1 MAERTDERQSAR
13 QVVTHAASEGSRRND
28 DYPPEE
34 LTSETVVAVL
44 GGSSRRG
51 EWAPA
56 DITRAFCLCGSVD
69 LDFTKALLPPGIT
82 EVQAYAVCGSAKIL
96 VPEGL
101 DVEVTGTG
109 LLGDFKQT
117 VRRRRVRRLLRRTL
131 RAARGEYHED
141 EVETDEDPP
150 LLRVTGLAFLGSVK
164 VITC

>member
-1 MAERTDERQSAR
+1 M
-13 QVVTHAASEGSRRND
+13 
-28 DYPPEE
+28 
-34 LTSETVVAVL
+34 
-44 GGSSRRG
+44 
-51 EWAPA
+51 
-56 DITRAFCLCGSVD
+56 D

-101 DVEVTGTG
+101 DVEGTGTG